1 MNDIQNSIPLLIH
14 LSLQPA
20 WNQNDNTPFQCI
32 LNIRMNEFIDKVQ
45 DCSLTNLSA
54 LYLRIDQLFHYHRIS
69 GNQNTKDTI
78 ALACNVKNWL
88 YV

>member
-78 ALACNVKNWL
+78 ALACNVKN
-88 YV
+88 